1 MDTILSVIGV
11 LGLGAFVIAIWVF
24 FSAARRKETPRDNED
39 PLTVTDSEFNPYRQ
53 WVERAP
59 GDRRRNPQPVLFPIT
74 LNGVLIPTDRRVR
87 ADRRRQVH

>member
-11 LGLGAFVIAIWVF
+11 LGLGAFVIALWVF
-24 FSAARRKETPRDNED
+24 VSAARRKEPSLDNEGRFSSR
-39 PLTVTDSEFNPYRQ
+39 DSEFNPYRQ

-59 GDRRRNPQPVLFPIT
+59 GDRRQNPQPVLFPIT

-87 ADRRRQVH
+87 ADRRRPAH